1 MRGYGQTDVP
11 AANTRTLSGYNV
23 QTLAQDVVSIASAL
37 GHDRFVVVGH
47 DFGSWLA
54 WRVAI
59 LHPDRVLAVC
69 GMSVPFVGL
78 DSPKYYGPLEQLQR
92 RYGRCLDTS
101 ASDEEMRNAKFHYML
116 HHCLNGAAEEY
127 DKNVEEALF
136 RLLCYHPG
144 VDCFDNTPE
153 VTDKRMFPPQQQ
165 RSENKCNVTFDA
177 SSAPGWWKR
186 LPRPVKLPPWLSQS
200 DMDFYVSEFKRAGF
214 AGGLKWYRALDINWK
229 QLRHFGDGKIHPPA
243 LFIAGNEDGVIQAH
257 GGEEFVRKRMQE
269 RCDTLANVVM
279 LEGAGHWIQQERAY
293 DVNICLLKFLDEFV
307 PNYMYGNER
316 FQQSRSTCRS
326 KL

>member
-11 AANTRTLSGYNV
+11 AANARTLSGYNV
-23 QTLAQDVVSIASAL
+23 QTLAQDVVSIASAV
-37 GHDRFVVVGH
+37 GYDRFVVVGH

-54 WRVAI
+54 WRVAV

-78 DSPKYYGPLEQLQR
+78 DSPKHYGPLEQLQR
-92 RYGRCLDTS
+92 RHGRCLDTS

-127 DKNVEEALF
+127 DKNVEEVLF
-136 RLLCYHPG
+136 RLLSYHPG
-144 VDCFDNTPE
+144 VDCFDNTCTPE

-165 RSENKCNVTFDA
+165 QSEKKGNVTFDA

-214 AGGLKWYRALDINWK
+214 AGGLKWYRALDMNWK

-243 LFIAGNEDGVIQAH
+243 LLIAGNEDGVIQAH
-257 GGEEFVRKRMQE
+257 GGEKFIRKRMRE
-269 RCDTLANVVM
+269 RCDTLANVVI

-293 DVNICLLKFLDEFV
+293 DVNICLLRFLDEFV
-307 PNYMYGNER
+307 PNYI
-316 FQQSRSTCRS
+316 QSTCRS